1 MDIFKKSRFCRTFR
15 HINLLVL
22 CNCFYN
28 KYSRSYLVHVGMY
41 RQGFYRIYSQKFRL
55 PCNAAST
62 EAYSCSR
69 LCTYRSRKTHQRFKP
84 NPWSNFKPLF
94 ITIHRFN
101 YLMLCRIQPSL
112 MALKFYTY
120 CQHARNFFSC
130 MQNFCERARRVEIS
144 LRQQAKN
151 IKSFFKFKNLP

>member
-55 PCNAAST
+55 T
-62 EAYSCSR
+62 LMLR
-69 LCTYRSRKTHQRFKP
+69 LRKHIVAVGYVHIDLERPIRGLKP
-84 NPWSNFKPLF
+84 NPWSNFNTLF

-101 YLMLCRIQPSL
+101 YLMLCRILPSL
-112 MALKFYTY
+112 MAWKFYTY
-120 CQHARNFFSC
+120 CQHARIFFSC
-130 MQNFCERARRVEIS
+130 MQNFCQRARRVEIS

>member
-15 HINLLVL
+15 HINLQVL

-69 LCTYRSRKTHQRFKP
+69 LCTYRSRKTHQSSRFKAL
-84 NPWSNFKPLF
+84 NPTPGQILSPFSSRF
-94 ITIHRFN
+94 IALKLNN

-112 MALKFYTY
+112 MAWKFYTY
-120 CQHARNFFSC
+120 CQHARNFFFHAC
-130 MQNFCERARRVEIS
+130 RIS
-144 LRQQAKN
+144 VSEHHVQ
-151 IKSFFKFKNLP
+151 KFH